1 MSPRIVTPRTNA
13 ITYRGFTIVPRTF
26 QIHGSRRWT
35 LDVVIAS
42 RIRQRAFS
50 GAKTFRTE
58 PDAIRG
64 CHLFGRRIIDGL
76 VPDCPVDD
84 LL

>member
-1 MSPRIVTPRTNA
+1 MPPRVVTPQTNA
-13 ITYRGFTIVPRTF
+13 FTYRGCTIIPRTF
-26 QIHGSRRWT
+26 QIHGSRKWT
-35 LDVVIAS
+35 LDVVIAF

-50 GAKTFRTE
+50 GPKTFRTE
-58 PDAIRG
+58 QAAIRG
-64 CHLFGRRIIDGL
+64 CYLFGRRIIDGL